1 MLNRVA
7 VFVVRM
13 DCDHFAHKIFWA
25 QSVQRTVV
33 NSAGGVVVNNYVV
46 CGHACIPFVW
56 LVTGPEGPLALVKS
70 CLRSDYLLGQLG
82 SRVHCLGFFSLA
94 VKVKA

>member
-1 MLNRVA
+1 M
-7 VFVVRM
+7 
-13 DCDHFAHKIFWA
+13 
-25 QSVQRTVV
+25 
-33 NSAGGVVVNNYVV
+33 
-46 CGHACIPFVW
+46 
-56 LVTGPEGPLALVKS
+56 TGPEGPLALVKS